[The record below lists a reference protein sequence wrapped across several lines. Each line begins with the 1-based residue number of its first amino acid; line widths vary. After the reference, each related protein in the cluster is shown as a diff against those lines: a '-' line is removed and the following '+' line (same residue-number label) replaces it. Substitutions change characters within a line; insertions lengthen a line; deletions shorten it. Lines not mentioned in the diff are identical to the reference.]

1 MDSYDIIVVGAGPAG
16 LALAHY
22 ASRANKKILILEK
35 ENTLGGC
42 HRVNRTSGMFSEH
55 GPRVY
60 SSNYHNF
67 KDILKNIGSSF
78 DDMFTPYNF
87 SLSTIGG
94 YSVSKMKVKE
104 IMLFSV
110 EYLKLLLFPS
120 HGKDTTVLQ
129 FCIENNFSVETIEY
143 LDAVCRLTD
152 GATADKYT
160 LFQLLNTID
169 QHAFYNFY
177 QPKVPTDIGLF
188 KLWGDYL
195 KNRNVTIKLN
205 QDVKLNIKNGKVLN
219 INDQYNAK
227 DYILAVPP
235 ESLVRLLGA
244 SNIPDSF
251 GKNLKQYAKDTEY
264 IDYKS
269 ITFHFNRKIDIPK
282 VWGIPKNDWG
292 VGFIITTD
300 YTDLNEKESQTL
312 ISAVITKTDTKSKLT
327 GKTSKESSRMELVLE
342 TWRQLQLNL
351 PKPFKAIIY
360 PIQEEAYVANIHSS
374 KYTIPFQSKDIT
386 NLYSLGTHNKKS
398 FYNFTSLE
406 SAVTNSKFL
415 SNKLYG
421 TRRSKDRLVSL
432 SFVIKCILAL
442 LVIYYVIQ

>member
-1 MDSYDIIVVGAGPAG
+1 MEYYDIIVVGAGPAG

-35 ENTLGGC
+35 EKTLGGC
-42 HRVNRTSGMFSEH
+42 HRVNRTNGMFSEH

-78 DDMFTPYNF
+78 DDLFTPYEYNMF
-87 SLSTIGG
+87 TVGG
-94 YSVSKMKVKE
+94 YSISKFKIREM
-104 IMLFSV
+104 MLLSL
-110 EYLKLLLFPS
+110 EYLKLLFFPN
-120 HGKDTTVLQ
+120 HGRETTVLD
-129 FCIENNFSVETIEY
+129 FCIRNKFSNETIEY

-160 LFQLLNTID
+160 LFQFLNTID
-169 QHAFYNFY
+169 QYAFYKFY
-177 QPKVPTDIGLF
+177 QPKMPNDVGFL
-188 KLWGDYL
+188 KLWEGYL

-205 QDVKLNIKNGKVLN
+205 EKVKLDVKDGKVQNVNGKY
-219 INDQYNAK
+219 QAK
-227 DYILAVPP
+227 DYILAIPP
-235 ESLVRLLGA
+235 ESLVKLLGT
-244 SNIPDSF
+244 SGISDSF
-251 GKNLKQYAKDTEY
+251 GKELTQYAQETEY

-269 ITFHFNRKIDIPK
+269 ITFHFDRKIDIPK
-282 VWGIPKNDWG
+282 VWGLPKNDWG
-292 VGFIITTD
+292 VGFIILTD
-300 YTDLNEKESQTL
+300 YMDLNEKESQTL
-312 ISAVITKTDTKSKLT
+312 ISAVITKTDSKSKIT

-351 PKPFKAIIY
+351 PKSFKAIIY

-374 KYTIPFQSKDIT
+374 KYTIPFQSNVIT

-421 TRRSKDRLVSL
+421 TRRSRDTIISL
-432 SFVIKCILAL
+432 SFVIKCL
-442 LVIYYVIQ
+442 LVLLVLYFVLK